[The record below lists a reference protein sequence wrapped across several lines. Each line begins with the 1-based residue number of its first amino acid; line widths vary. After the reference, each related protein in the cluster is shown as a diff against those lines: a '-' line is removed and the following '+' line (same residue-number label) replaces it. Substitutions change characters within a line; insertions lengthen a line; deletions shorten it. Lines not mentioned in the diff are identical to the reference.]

1 MPTPTGPERRFLAA
15 GARKAAAWRT
25 ALALGA
31 TFGLNCKSISGFN
44 PSRDTLVAAEIDNPL
59 PFSGALDV
67 YKPPDIGIVTDFLYA
82 PGMLGMLIAQLF
94 GTAGAPTGPADTSAY
109 THTLQW
115 ADSNWGKFATLAVEM
130 PGIIFECPSAKAV
143 EWSLKSSEGGFV
155 QSELKLRGNKV
166 IDNSA
171 VNTLTQMDALTYD
184 DRGAMGRVMFGDQL
198 VYMNGQTVATDV
210 LSTTALECSAI
221 EATFK
226 RTGYDGVVAAGYT
239 DSQEPAEGGYPD
251 IRLKL
256 SFAHMDAVN
265 KLYLATAISEV
276 TQKLAIRF
284 TGKVLAGASTVYH
297 ALTLYFPRMRM
308 LCPEAS
314 FDEIVKL
321 GVELIAEEASAAPTG
336 MSYVRPY
343 LTLVNKRSTDYLA

>member
-1 MPTPTGPERRFLAA
+1 MATPTGPERRFLAA
-15 GARKAAAWRT
+15 GARKATAWRT

-31 TFGLNCKSISGFN
+31 TYGLNCKSISGFN
-44 PSRDTLVAAEIDNPL
+44 PVRDTLVAAEIDNPL

-67 YKPPDIGIVTDFLYA
+67 YKPVDFTIGTDMLYS
-82 PGMLGMLIAQLF
+82 PGMLGMLIAQFF
-94 GTAGAPTGPADTSAY
+94 GTAGAPAVTDTTAQ

-115 ADSNWGKFATLAVEM
+115 ADSNWGKFATVAVEM
-130 PGIIFECPSAKAV
+130 PGIIWECPSAKGM

-155 QSELKLRGNKV
+155 QSEMKLRGTRV
-166 IDNSA
+166 IDDSA

-184 DRGAMGRVMFGDQL
+184 DRGAMGRVMFGDMN
-198 VYMNGQTVATDV
+198 VYMNGQAVATDV
-210 LSTTALECSAI
+210 LSTTRI
-221 EATFK
+221 EASGAEATYK
-226 RTGYDGVVAAGYT
+226 RTGYDGVVAAGFS

-251 IRLKL
+251 IRVKL

-265 KLYLATAISEV
+265 KLFLAVAISEV
-276 TQKLAIRF
+276 TQKIAIRF
-284 TGKVLAGASTVYH
+284 TGKVLAGAATVYH

-314 FDEIVKL
+314 FDDIVKL
-321 GVELIAEEASAAPTG
+321 GVELIAEEAAAAPTG

-343 LTLVNKRSTDYLA
+343 VTICNKRTTDYLA

>member
-1 MPTPTGPERRFLAA
+1 MATPTGPERRFLAA
-15 GARKAAAWRT
+15 GARRATAWRT

-31 TFGLNCKSISGFN
+31 TYGLNCKSISGFN
-44 PSRDTLVAAEIDNPL
+44 PQRDTLVAAEIDNPL

-67 YKPPDIGIVTDFLYA
+67 YKPPDIGITTDFLYA

-109 THTLQW
+109 THTFQW
-115 ADSNWGKFATLAVEM
+115 ADSNWNQFATLAVEM
-130 PGIIFECPSAKAV
+130 PGIIFECPSAKAT
-143 EWSLKSSEGGFV
+143 EWTLKSSEGGFV

-171 VNTLTQMDALTYD
+171 VNTLTQMDAITYD
-184 DRGAMGRVMFGDQL
+184 DRGSMGRVMFGQQA
-198 VYMNGQTVATDV
+198 VYMNGQAVATDV
-210 LSTTALECSAI
+210 LSTTALECSGV
-221 EATFK
+221 EAAFK
-226 RTGYDGVVAAGYT
+226 RTGHDGVVAAGYS
-239 DSQEPAEGGYPD
+239 DIQEPAEGGYPD
-251 IRLKL
+251 IRVKLK
-256 SFAHMDAVN
+256 FAHMDAVN
-265 KLYLATAISEV
+265 KLFLATAIAET
-276 TQKLAIRF
+276 TQKMAIRF
-284 TGKVLAGASTVYH
+284 TGTVLAGAATVYH

-314 FDEIVKL
+314 FEEIVSL

-343 LTLVNKRSTDYLA
+343 MTLVNKRSTNYLA